1 MVRTRREPSVR
12 RDRAEVRRSL
22 RVLAALAARHEEW
35 LREEFP
41 RVAAA
46 DEERIRQAT
55 AAAEESR
62 KAEAEAREARRREDE
77 ARRKAEAE
85 ARAALRREDAEG
97 WAALRRAE
105 AEAREVRRRED
116 EARRKADAER
126 WAALRREEAEAR
138 RNEEARVRE
147 ANRRDDLERKR
158 RFEALIA
165 EGLPKRD
172 EALDAGLW
180 KFEEALHRSI
190 GEGDPLRGRVVVAL
204 TEESLPPILEEAGI
218 VVAFVIERPG
228 AWRRNGGRREWD
240 LVAVGHRVTVVVE
253 IEPILRMPGVRR
265 CRSRMRTFREWR
277 PEFDRRD
284 MRIYGALA
292 YVSAKPAALRFAER
306 RGFLLIGVDDAGA
319 GIRNSPG
326 FEPSSF

>member
-22 RVLAALAARHEEW
+22 RVLAAPAARHEEW

-41 RVAAA
+41 RVAA
-46 DEERIRQAT
+46 DEEERIRQAT
-55 AAAEESR
+55 AAAKESR
-62 KAEAEAREARRREDE
+62 KAEAEAREARRVEDE

-85 ARAALRREDAEG
+85 G
-97 WAALRRAE
+97 WAAL
-105 AEAREVRRRED
+105 RRED

-126 WAALRREEAEAR
+126 WAALRREDAEAR

-180 KFEEALHRSI
+180 KFEEALHRSV

-204 TEESLPPILEEAGI
+204 TEETLPPILEKAGI
-218 VVAFVIERPG
+218 VVAFVIDRPG

-240 LVAVGHRVTVVVE
+240 LVAVGHRVAVVVE
-253 IEPILRMPGVRR
+253 IEPILRMHEVRR

-277 PEFDRRD
+277 PDFDRRD
-284 MRIYGALA
+284 LRLYGALA

-306 RGFLLIGVDDAGA
+306 KGFLLIGVDDAGA